1 MKYIRRDG
9 MKNKKLIIICPSM
22 WPDMNL
28 WGETQR
34 MYYLANYLA
43 EWGWQITVISPS
55 YDVDKKN
62 LEIRQ
67 KKYKNLYLGSPI
79 KKAGGGG
86 ASGPLPRNGKWKS
99 VKRHISN
106 ILNKCSEW
114 FYGEPDFIEVNK
126 KNMWIR
132 KNRNEICRYIDKEGV
147 QKVIISMPGFTFMQL
162 GKRIKKACGHVRLFY
177 D

>member
-1 MKYIRRDG
+1 

-86 ASGPLPRNGKWKS
+86 AGLIQGMPCFSFCIWGSWQAGLS
-99 VKRHISN
+99 V
-106 ILNKCSEW
+106 
-114 FYGEPDFIEVNK
+114 
-126 KNMWIR
+126 
-132 KNRNEICRYIDKEGV
+132 
-147 QKVIISMPGFTFMQL
+147 
-162 GKRIKKACGHVRLFY
+162 
-177 D
+177 